1 MTDAGFF
8 KGTSTEQDA
17 RFSDKKK
24 KLMKTMKFGENLS
37 QKVDMTR
44 VNLDCIKPWIVK
56 RVTELLNFE
65 DEVVWDYVLNQL
77 DERYPDPK
85 EIQINITGFLNSK
98 NARIFLTELWDLL
111 LSAMQ
116 DPEGVPA
123 MLIEAKKAEIANRQ
137 LDERQVQ
144 MEVRRKQEELKM
156 KAAIAQTTSVA
167 STGHQQS
174 GLPSRPVP
182 NGSNNEVA
190 GNQPRTMQ
198 SNDVKAAQPVSLAPG
213 KEMNNRNTV
222 EAAPEKDNEQ
232 KKRHKEK
239 RRHRSRSS
247 SSDSSDDSRDHHRS
261 RHRHRSKSVE
271 AVVKKPP
278 VPDSDWRKDLMAGR
292 RRSPPPMPENSYYG
306 YEKRRKD
313 RKHSRHRHRSSDW
326 ESEHHRSHHSH
337 SRGSRRRGDSP
348 SRRPREDEPRDY
360 WQYERRSGKHRD
372 HVESSDDPNR
382 RYRDRQPKHES
393 RSPSPGSPKIDPTHA
408 NPADRANRFH
418 DRRAQWAQEEDDL
431 RVHSA
436 PDSSNKRT
444 KYRVSAD
451 LGRRQPLEDTTK
463 SRTPEGPCLPQP
475 PKEAS
480 RSQQAQ
486 QRQPQ
491 KSQSTSSSSDSES
504 GSSSSS
510 SEDSSSSCDSSSDS
524 ENDTA
529 QVPEGPSLPPSS
541 KRQSPEPEGPAL
553 PPIAVAAPSRSTT
566 SKPTSDL
573 VSSDTSGS
581 DSDSDDGSSSS
592 SSDSEDSS
600 DSSSESDEENKN
612 AEGPSLPPKRKRS
625 DEDSKPSKLEPKRRE
640 IPPEGPKLPSEHTSE
655 SNPQRNYSERG
666 NGKSPERQHRKS
678 KREDSAEALRRRALA
693 SLIQASGRRHRRD
706 SHSP

>member
-44 VNLDCIKPWIVK
+44 VNLDCIKPWIIK

-167 STGHQQS
+167 STGLQQS

-182 NGSNNEVA
+182 NGSNNEVS

-198 SNDVKAAQPVSLAPG
+198 LNEVKAAQPVSLAPG

-222 EAAPEKDNEQ
+222 DAAPEKPELKTDDY
-232 KKRHKEK
+232 HC
-239 RRHRSRSS
+239 SS
-247 SSDSSDDSRDHHRS
+247 SR
-261 RHRHRSKSVE
+261 
-271 AVVKKPP
+271 P

-326 ESEHHRSHHSH
+326 EGEHHRSHHSH

-360 WQYERRSGKHRD
+360 WQYDRRSGKHRD

-436 PDSSNKRT
+436 PDSSTKRT

-451 LGRRQPLEDTTK
+451 LGRRQPLEHTTK
-463 SRTPEGPCLPQP
+463 SRTPEGPCLPQL

-510 SEDSSSSCDSSSDS
+510 DEDSSSSCDSSSDS

-553 PPIAVAAPSRSTT
+553 PPVAVAAPSRSTT

-592 SSDSEDSS
+592 SSGSEDSS
-600 DSSSESDEENKN
+600 DSSSESDEEDKN

-655 SNPQRNYSERG
+655 SNPQRNYSEKG
-666 NGKSPERQHRKS
+666 NGKSPERQHVS
-678 KREDSAEALRRRALA
+678 KQSA
-693 SLIQASGRRHRRD
+693 S
-706 SHSP
+706 